1 MKFFKKCKKGLI
13 VMATAFTLL
22 GGLAMPVMAHGHGGG
37 HHSSAGVSSSGH
49 HESSHYSVSADN
61 EGSTKG
67 YYCPYHSKTH
77 KKKSNCKKYCSKHHK
92 THKNGKKHKCA

>member
-37 HHSSAGVSSSGH
+37 HHSSAGVSSR
-49 HESSHYSVSADN
+49 
-61 EGSTKG
+61 KQPLQ
-67 YYCPYHSKTH
+67 C
-77 KKKSNCKKYCSKHHK
+77 
-92 THKNGKKHKCA
+92 